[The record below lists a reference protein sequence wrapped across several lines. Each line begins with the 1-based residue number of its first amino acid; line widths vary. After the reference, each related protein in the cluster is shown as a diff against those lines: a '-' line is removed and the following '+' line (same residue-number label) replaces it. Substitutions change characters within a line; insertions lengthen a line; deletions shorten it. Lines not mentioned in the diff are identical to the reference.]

1 MRLTGAQIVTQ
12 VLLEQGCDT
21 VFGYPGGQVLALYDA
36 LYQKRRQIRHIRTA
50 HEQGAAHAADG
61 YARATGKPGVVI
73 ATSGPGAT
81 NLVTG
86 IATAYLDSVPM
97 VAITGNV
104 PCDRIGLDC
113 FQEVDITGITI
124 PITKHNFM
132 VKDIRRLAD
141 TLREAFTIAKSGR
154 PGPVLV
160 DIPSDIQKTRWE
172 YTPAGEAP
180 MLPTKHAAAEQLE
193 EAVRQLTAAQRPYI
207 SCGGGVI
214 RAKAAP
220 LVQELA
226 RRLDCGVGA
235 TLMGLSAMPGEDPRF
250 LGMQGLHGHYAA
262 AMAQREADLILV
274 AGARFSDRAV
284 GEHANFAPDAKI
296 LHIDIDAAELEKTM
310 PVYLGIEGDIR
321 DALERLLERI
331 PRQSHPAWQ
340 QRLAQLKQQE
350 AEQMPPQEG
359 FHPAGIIRMLSD
371 RAGDAYIAT
380 DVGEHQMWTAQHF
393 SFRTPGSFLTSGG
406 LGTMGFGMGAAIGAA
421 IGTGKPTILI
431 TGDGSFR
438 MNFNE
443 LATAVEQ
450 KLPLTILLLENHTL
464 GMVRQSQTLY
474 YKRRYAA
481 TDLGCS
487 IDYPALAEAC
497 GAVGLRAESYA
508 QLDQALTRAAHSK
521 KPVLI
526 LCPVDPEQMVFPML
540 PPGGRVEDMLLAA
553 PKSAQKHHRK
563 EKA

>member
-36 LYQKRRQIRHIRTA
+36 LYRKRRQIRHIRTA

-132 VKDIRRLAD
+132 VKDISRLAD
-141 TLREAFTIAKSGR
+141 TLREAFVIAGSGR

-160 DIPSDIQKTRWE
+160 DIPSDIQKARWD
-172 YTPAGEAP
+172 YTPAGKAAL
-180 MLPTKHAAAEQLE
+180 LPEKHAAQGQLE
-193 EAVRQLTAAQRPYI
+193 EAARQLAAAQRPYI

-214 RAKAAP
+214 RAQAAP
-220 LVQELA
+220 LLQQLA

-262 AMAQREADLILV
+262 AMAQSEADLILV

-284 GEHANFAPDAKI
+284 GNHASFAPGAKI

-321 DALERLLERI
+321 DALERLLDML
-331 PRQSHPAWQ
+331 PQQSHPAWQ
-340 QRLAQLKQQE
+340 QRLAQLKRQE
-350 AEQMPPQEG
+350 AERMPRQAG
-359 FHPAGIIRMLSD
+359 FAPRGILRRLSD
-371 RAGDAYIAT
+371 RAGDALIAT
-380 DVGEHQMWTAQHF
+380 DVGEHQMWTAQYF

-421 IGTGKPTILI
+421 IGTGRRTILI

-438 MNFNE
+438 MNLNE
-443 LATAVEQ
+443 LATAAEQ
-450 KLPLTILLLENHTL
+450 ELPLTILLLENHTL
-464 GMVRQSQTLY
+464 GMVRQSQTLF
-474 YKRRYAA
+474 YKGRYAA
-481 TDLGCS
+481 TALTGS
-487 IDYPALAEAC
+487 IDFPALAEAF
-497 GAVGLRAESYA
+497 GAAGLRAGSYEELDRA
-508 QLDQALTRAAHSK
+508 LDQAEHSK

-526 LCPVDPEQMVFPML
+526 VCPVDPEQMVFPML
-540 PPGGRVEDMLLAA
+540 PPGGRAEDMLLA
-553 PKSAQKHHRK
+553 PPDPRHRQHRK

>member
-36 LYQKRRQIRHIRTA
+36 LYRKRRQIRHIRTA

-132 VKDIRRLAD
+132 VKDISRLAD
-141 TLREAFTIAKSGR
+141 TLREAFVIAGSGR

-160 DIPSDIQKTRWE
+160 DIPSDIQKARWD
-172 YTPAGEAP
+172 YTPAGKAAL
-180 MLPTKHAAAEQLE
+180 LPEKHAAQGQLE
-193 EAVRQLTAAQRPYI
+193 EAARQLATAQRPYI

-214 RAKAAP
+214 RAQAAP
-220 LVQELA
+220 LLQQLA

-262 AMAQREADLILV
+262 AMAQSEADLILV

-284 GEHANFAPDAKI
+284 GNHASFAPGAKI

-321 DALERLLERI
+321 DALERLLDML
-331 PRQSHPAWQ
+331 PQQSHPAWQ
-340 QRLAQLKQQE
+340 ERLAKLKRQE
-350 AEQMPPQEG
+350 AERMPRQAG
-359 FHPAGIIRMLSD
+359 FAPRGILRRLSD
-371 RAGDAYIAT
+371 RTGDALIAT
-380 DVGEHQMWTAQHF
+380 DVGEHQMWTAQYF

-421 IGTGKPTILI
+421 IGTGRRTILI

-438 MNFNE
+438 MNLNE

-450 KLPLTILLLENHTL
+450 ELPLTILLLENHTL
-464 GMVRQSQTLY
+464 GMVRQSQTLF
-474 YKRRYAA
+474 YKGRYAA
-481 TDLGCS
+481 TALTGS
-487 IDYPALAEAC
+487 IDFPALAEAF
-497 GAVGLRAESYA
+497 GAAGLRAGSYEELDRA
-508 QLDQALTRAAHSK
+508 LDQAEHSK

-526 LCPVDPEQMVFPML
+526 VCPVDPEQMVFPML
-540 PPGGRVEDMLLAA
+540 PPGGRAEDMLLA
-553 PKSAQKHHRK
+553 PPDPRHRQHRK

>member
-36 LYQKRRQIRHIRTA
+36 LYRKRRQIRHIRTA

-132 VKDIRRLAD
+132 VKDISRLAD
-141 TLREAFTIAKSGR
+141 TLREAFVIAGSGR

-160 DIPSDIQKTRWE
+160 DIPSDIQKARWD
-172 YTPAGEAP
+172 YTPAGKAAL
-180 MLPTKHAAAEQLE
+180 LPEKHAAQGQLE
-193 EAVRQLTAAQRPYI
+193 EAARQLAAAQRPFI

-214 RAKAAP
+214 RAQAAP
-220 LVQELA
+220 LLQQLA

-262 AMAQREADLILV
+262 AMAQSEADLILV

-284 GEHANFAPDAKI
+284 GNHASFAPGAKI

-321 DALERLLERI
+321 DALERLLDML
-331 PRQSHPAWQ
+331 PQQSHPAWQ
-340 QRLAQLKQQE
+340 QRLAQLKRQE
-350 AEQMPPQEG
+350 AERMPRQAG
-359 FHPAGIIRMLSD
+359 FAPRGILRRLSD
-371 RAGDAYIAT
+371 RAGDALIAT
-380 DVGEHQMWTAQHF
+380 DVGEHQMWTAQYF

-421 IGTGKPTILI
+421 IGTGRRTILI

-438 MNFNE
+438 MNLNE
-443 LATAVEQ
+443 LATAAEQ
-450 KLPLTILLLENHTL
+450 ELPLTILLLENHTL
-464 GMVRQSQTLY
+464 GMVRQSQTLF
-474 YKRRYAA
+474 YKGRYAA
-481 TDLGCS
+481 TALTGS
-487 IDYPALAEAC
+487 IDFPALAEAF
-497 GAVGLRAESYA
+497 GAAGLRAGSYEELDRA
-508 QLDQALTRAAHSK
+508 LDQAEHSK

-526 LCPVDPEQMVFPML
+526 VCPVDPEQMVFPML
-540 PPGGRVEDMLLAA
+540 PPGGRAEDMLLA
-553 PKSAQKHHRK
+553 PPDPRHRQHRK

>member
-36 LYQKRRQIRHIRTA
+36 LYRKRRQIRHIRTA

-132 VKDIRRLAD
+132 VKDISRLAD
-141 TLREAFTIAKSGR
+141 TLREAFVIAGSGR

-160 DIPSDIQKTRWE
+160 DIPSDIQKARWD
-172 YTPAGEAP
+172 YTPAGKAAL
-180 MLPTKHAAAEQLE
+180 LPEKHAAQGQLE
-193 EAVRQLTAAQRPYI
+193 EAARQLAAAQRPYI

-214 RAKAAP
+214 RAQAAP
-220 LVQELA
+220 LLQQLA

-262 AMAQREADLILV
+262 AMAQSEADLILV

-284 GEHANFAPDAKI
+284 GNHASFAPGAKI

-321 DALERLLERI
+321 DALERLLDML
-331 PRQSHPAWQ
+331 PQQSHPAWQ

-350 AEQMPPQEG
+350 AERMPRQAG
-359 FHPAGIIRMLSD
+359 FAPRGILRRLSD
-371 RAGDAYIAT
+371 RAGDALIAT
-380 DVGEHQMWTAQHF
+380 DVGEHQMWTAQYF

-421 IGTGKPTILI
+421 IGTGRRTILI

-438 MNFNE
+438 MNLNE
-443 LATAVEQ
+443 LATAAEQ
-450 KLPLTILLLENHTL
+450 ELPLTILLLENHTL
-464 GMVRQSQTLY
+464 GMVRQSQTLF
-474 YKRRYAA
+474 YKGRYAA
-481 TDLGCS
+481 TALTGS
-487 IDYPALAEAC
+487 IDFPALAEAF
-497 GAVGLRAESYA
+497 GAAGLRAGSYEELDRA
-508 QLDQALTRAAHSK
+508 LDQAEHSK

-526 LCPVDPEQMVFPML
+526 VCPVDPEQMVFPML
-540 PPGGRVEDMLLAA
+540 PPDGRAEDMLLA
-553 PKSAQKHHRK
+553 PPDPRHRQHRK